1 MTDRRA
7 LANHLYSEGY
17 LLKEIAARLG
27 VSHQRV
33 SQLVGV
39 PRRGRGNTRG
49 KRFTNPASSPVAPAE
64 AGRPKP
70 IPPIGLVCPPRY
82 STGEA

>member
-33 SQLVGV
+33 SQLVTA

-49 KRFTNPASSPVAPAE
+49 KRYSDPTASPVASVE
-64 AGRPKP
+64 ADAIESPRHAW
-70 IPPIGLVCPPRY
+70 CPPRY